1 MMSSVKSILIIEDDA
16 ALRRELARSLG
27 AAGYLVNEAGTFR
40 EATEQMALKP
50 ALMILDITLPD
61 ATGWDVA
68 AWLESLTTPVPI
80 VLISGGTP
88 DAEHVQ
94 RFHPVGFLPKP
105 FAVDDLL
112 VAVEQQIA
120 KPTTAYGV

>member
-1 MMSSVKSILIIEDDA
+1 MSGLKSILIVEDDA

-27 AAGYLVNEAGTFR
+27 AAGYLVSEVGTFR
-40 EATEQMALKP
+40 EAIEQLELKP

-68 AWLESLTTPVPI
+68 AWLESLTTPVPM

-88 DAEHVQ
+88 DAKHLRQ
-94 RFHPVGFLPKP
+94 FHPVAFLPKP

-112 VAVEQQIA
+112 VAVEEHLA